1 MQVSDMNL
9 LTRMDALFNPG
20 VDFSGISDALLR
32 DRLDIL
38 LYIQYLITSLIHLG
52 SYPYLSLTS

>member
-9 LTRMDALFNPG
+9 LTRMVALFNPG

-38 LYIQYLITSLIHLG
+38 LYIQYLITSLIYLG
-52 SYPYLSLTS
+52 SYPYLKLAS